1 VSARSGSAR
10 IPTAAFAV
18 FLGASPAHTRTG
30 SHLRPHLQEAT
41 RPCKDLLTVKYGY
54 APSAAKFSD
63 AFNLRAHGT
72 TTISRETARK
82 WIRGEAIPELSRLK
96 VLINWLGLKPSAFLE
111 GEFNAPSIDG
121 AISELNQGSTD
132 ENTQSKLI
140 SLINELDH
148 KSIETLFIAAWALK
162 ET

>member
-1 VSARSGSAR
+1 MQDSTNRNRKIACDLFSRS
-10 IPTAAFAV
+10 
-18 FLGASPAHTRTG
+18 L
-30 SHLRPHLQEAT
+30 
-41 RPCKDLLTVKYGY
+41 KDLLTAKYGY
-54 APSAAKFSD
+54 MPSAAKFSD

-96 VLINWLGLKPSAFLE
+96 VLMNWLGLKPSTFLE

-121 AISELNQGSTD
+121 AIRELNQRFIDDKTHG
-132 ENTQSKLI
+132 KLI

-148 KSIETLFIAAWALK
+148 KSIETLFVAAWALK
-162 ET
+162 EIRKNPSMAFDYKKYLDGPAR